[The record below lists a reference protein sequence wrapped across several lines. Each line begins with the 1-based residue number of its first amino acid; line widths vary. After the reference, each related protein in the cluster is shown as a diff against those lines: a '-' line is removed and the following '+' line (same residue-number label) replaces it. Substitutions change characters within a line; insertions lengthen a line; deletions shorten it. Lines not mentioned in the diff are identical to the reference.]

1 MLINGFRFIWL
12 TPRYAISKTSLCL
25 DILWVIYI
33 HNIQQC
39 SQVGYYLPLPER
51 RGAEEP
57 EPEPEP
63 DFLPP
68 AAVHDEG
75 C

>member
-1 MLINGFRFIWL
+1 M
-12 TPRYAISKTSLCL
+12 
-25 DILWVIYI
+25 IYI

-39 SQVGYYLPLPER
+39 SQVSYYLPLPER

-63 DFLPP
+63 EPDFLPP
-68 AAVHDEG
+68 AAVRDEG

>member
-57 EPEPEP
+57 EPEP

-68 AAVHDEG
+68 AAVRDEG